1 MDSKDT
7 PGFLRGL
14 LTSRYVDFRNRLRR
28 RFGSDDVA
36 DDVLHETWLRVNR
49 MSDPGPVA
57 SPMAYLLRIASNV
70 AEDRRIANGRLL
82 DFVEVEELLHFADDS
97 RDPARVS
104 EARSEVQALE
114 RALEELPRRR
124 REIFLASR
132 VDETP
137 HKDIALRYGVSV
149 RIVERVVMAAL
160 VHCAGRLG
168 RDVIQRFGPGAG
180 KKSLIEE

>member
-1 MDSKDT
+1 MEQDT

-14 LTSRYVDFRNRLRR
+14 LVSRYQDLRNRLRR
-28 RFGSDDVA
+28 KLGSEETA
-36 DDVLHETWLRVNR
+36 DDVLHETWLRVHR
-49 MSDPGPVA
+49 MADPGPVQ
-57 SPMAYLLRIASNV
+57 SPVAYLLRIASNV
-70 AEDRRIANGRLL
+70 AEDRRVANGRLL

-97 RDPARVS
+97 HDPARIS
-104 EARSEVQALE
+104 ESRSDVQALE

-124 REIFLASR
+124 REIFIASR

-137 HKDIALRYGVSV
+137 HRDIALRYGVSV
-149 RIVERVVMAAL
+149 RIVEREVKAAL

-180 KKSLIEE
+180 KQSE

>member
-1 MDSKDT
+1 MEQDT
-7 PGFLRGL
+7 PGFLRSL
-14 LTSRYVDFRNRLRR
+14 LTSRYIDFRNRLRR
-28 RFGSDDVA
+28 RLGSEEQA
-36 DDVLHETWLRVNR
+36 DDVLHETWLRVQR
-49 MSDPGPVA
+49 MSDPGPVQ

-70 AEDRRIANGRLL
+70 AEDRRISHGRLL
-82 DFVEVEELLHFADDS
+82 DFVEVEELLHFSDDS
-97 RDPARVS
+97 HDPARVS

-124 REIFLASR
+124 RDIFVASR

-137 HKDIALRYGVSV
+137 HADLARRYGVSV
-149 RIVERVVMAAL
+149 RIVEREVKAAL

-180 KKSLIEE
+180 KQSEKV